1 MHHFLVADHKVRSGL
16 HGSDPLI
23 WYANF
28 DVPELFHLQ
37 EIENEKSSGEEVSD
51 KIASPS
57 SKK

>member
-37 EIENEKSSGEEVSD
+37 EIENE
-51 KIASPS
+51 I
-57 SKK
+57 